1 MGLGNQSFD
10 GSSGGVAACRRTS
23 TELDDLGGCRLTTGR
38 QLTRSE
44 SALCVL

>member
-1 MGLGNQSFD
+1 MGRGNQSFD
-10 GSSGGVAACRRTS
+10 GSSGGAVACQRTS